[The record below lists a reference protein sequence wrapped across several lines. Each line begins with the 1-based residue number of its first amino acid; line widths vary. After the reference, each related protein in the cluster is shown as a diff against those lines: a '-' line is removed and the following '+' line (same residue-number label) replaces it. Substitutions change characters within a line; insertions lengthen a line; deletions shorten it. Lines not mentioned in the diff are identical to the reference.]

1 MQVPSILTSRE
12 IIIMTY
18 SRASIETI
26 ARRVMVSG
34 QVQGVGFRYGLAEL
48 ARNLNISGWC
58 RNLKDGRV
66 EAWIQ
71 GPKDA
76 INTLLDWIQHGPPE
90 ALVQH
95 VDIENQAI
103 LEPMLGESIQ
113 AFEIR
118 R

>member
-1 MQVPSILTSRE
+1 MTS
-12 IIIMTY
+12 
-18 SRASIETI
+18 SRASIETV
-26 ARRVMVSG
+26 ARRVIISG

-48 ARNLNISGWC
+48 ARSLNISGWC

-71 GPKDA
+71 GPQGA
-76 INTLLDWIQHGPPE
+76 INALLEWIHQGPPE
-90 ALVQH
+90 AIVQH
-95 VDIENQAI
+95 VDIENQAV

-113 AFEIR
+113 TFEIR